1 MSERRNNLKIGII
14 GAGPT
19 GLAAAYDLS
28 KAGARVTVFEAG
40 SQVGGLAAGFQDEG
54 WDWTLE
60 KFYHHWF
67 QTDQSIIGLA
77 RDLGVYDKIIWPRP
91 KTVIYHKGKWHT
103 FDSFVTIPLFL
114 LRHFPLTDFIR
125 FGLAGVEL
133 RFSNNWKP
141 LESITAAEWSR
152 KQFGERLYDVLWRPM
167 LVGKFG
173 EENLDV
179 VNMAWLWARL
189 HTRTT
194 RLGTFEGGF
203 QAFMQTLA
211 DATVAQGVDLKLNTG
226 ARQIRQNPGGWTIE
240 TSGEPGSFDA
250 VISTTSPQ
258 AMLRLAPELPAPYRD
273 QLGGLQNLGAVVM
286 VLTLK
291 ERLTDAYWH
300 NLPKEAGFPFL
311 ALVEHTNYIDRSHY
325 GGDHIIYCGDYL
337 PAGHEYFKLDAEQL
351 LERFMPGLQRF
362 NPSFDRSWVK
372 KVWLWKAEYAQ
383 PIPTLNHSAKL
394 PAIRTPLNGLYFA
407 SMSQVYPWDRG
418 TNYAVEMGRDL
429 AAQVLREV
437 KPTH

>member
-1 MSERRNNLKIGII
+1 
-14 GAGPT
+14 
-19 GLAAAYDLS
+19 
-28 KAGARVTVFEAG
+28 
-40 SQVGGLAAGFQDEG
+40 
-54 WDWTLE
+54 
-60 KFYHHWF
+60 
-67 QTDQSIIGLA
+67 
-77 RDLGVYDKIIWPRP
+77 
-91 KTVIYHKGKWHT
+91 

-125 FGLAGVEL
+125 FGLAGVQL

-152 KQFGERLYDVLWRPM
+152 KHFGERLYDVLWRPM

-211 DATVAQGVDLKLNTG
+211 DAVSEQGASIQLNTG
-226 ARQIRQNPGGWTIE
+226 ARQIRQNPGGWTVE
-240 TSGEPGSFDA
+240 TSGEPGAFDA
-250 VISTTSPQ
+250 VISTTSPG
-258 AMLRLAPELPAPYRD
+258 AMLRLAPDLPGSYRD
-273 QLGGLQNLGAVVM
+273 QLSGLKNLGAVVM

-325 GGDHIIYCGDYL
+325 GGDHIVYC
-337 PAGHEYFKLDAEQL
+337 
-351 LERFMPGLQRF
+351 
-362 NPSFDRSWVK
+362 
-372 KVWLWKAEYAQ
+372 
-383 PIPTLNHSAKL
+383 
-394 PAIRTPLNGLYFA
+394 
-407 SMSQVYPWDRG
+407 
-418 TNYAVEMGRDL
+418 
-429 AAQVLREV
+429 
-437 KPTH
+437 